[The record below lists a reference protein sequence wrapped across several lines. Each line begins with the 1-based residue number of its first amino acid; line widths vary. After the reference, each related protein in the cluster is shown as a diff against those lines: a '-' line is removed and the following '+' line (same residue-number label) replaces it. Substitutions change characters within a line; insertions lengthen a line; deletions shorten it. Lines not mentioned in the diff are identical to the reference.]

1 MLDEPNC
8 SIRKCKHFLGVG
20 GPESDDGNGEEF
32 EVNICEAFP
41 DGIPED
47 IAYGDNK
54 HSTPLPNQKNAI
66 VYELENKV
74 FRRKVEKGKR
84 VNKMKII
91 SLVGHSIDSITLW
104 IKDAGYYKEIGVD
117 MNNNVELITQV
128 ETKQYK
134 NYAYFA
140 AVMGKFNPYTFFMKD
155 PIPIKKLDFE
165 ELIVIAFE
173 YEKKQREWARKS
185 KKEDAQ
191 H

>member
-1 MLDEPNC
+1 MLSEPAC
-8 SIRKCKHFLGVG
+8 WTRKCKHYKGVKQD
-20 GPESDDGNGEEF
+20 EDG
-32 EVNICEAFP
+32 EVNERNVCDAFP
-41 DGIPED
+41 DGIPDD

-54 HSTPLPNQKNAI
+54 HSAPLPNQKNAI
-66 VYELENKV
+66 VYRLENKV
-74 FRRKVEKGKR
+74 FKRKVEKGKR

-91 SLVGHSIDSITLW
+91 SVVGHSIDSITLW
-104 IKDAGYYKEIGVD
+104 IKDARYYKNIGVD
-117 MNNNVELITQV
+117 MSNNVELITQV

-134 NYAYFA
+134 SYAYFA

-173 YEKKQREWARKS
+173 YEKKQREWTRKI

-191 H
+191 N

>member
-1 MLDEPNC
+1 
-8 SIRKCKHFLGVG
+8 
-20 GPESDDGNGEEF
+20 
-32 EVNICEAFP
+32 
-41 DGIPED
+41 
-47 IAYGDNK
+47 
-54 HSTPLPNQKNAI
+54 
-66 VYELENKV
+66 V
-74 FRRKVEKGKR
+74 FKRKVEKGKR

-104 IKDAGYYKEIGVD
+104 IKDAGYYKEICVD
-117 MNNNVELITQV
+117 MSNNVELITQV

-134 NYAYFA
+134 NYPYFA